1 MVLGNATILLTG
13 LVLLVK
19 GSDYFVKAASTIAKK
34 LGISEFVIGL
44 TLVAGGTSIP
54 ELASSIAASLQQA
67 SGIVIGNV
75 VGSNTANIA
84 LVVGLAATLSP
95 VKTAPEMLRRDGYI
109 MLFAALLFFAFAFA
123 FNEALSR
130 LEAAVFVMLYVAYVF
145 FLFEEIP
152 TNKGRF
158 YFKEFI
164 TYFVKFEYINSMKQK
179 INSASRNRD
188 SNLSEEQSLARKGL
202 RRDFL
207 NLVAGSLGVI
217 LGARYFVEQSI
228 FFAQLLEIPDTVI
241 GTTLVAVGTSL
252 PELMV
257 TISAARNGYGSI
269 ALGNVIGSNITNIFL
284 ILGVSGLLFP
294 IAIEEISIFL
304 TAPFMIF
311 ISTVLLVFIAT
322 GWEIKRWEG
331 IALTVFYVAFLAVLL
346 HMT

>member
-1 MVLGNATILLTG
+1 MVLVNAAILLAG

-34 LGISEFVIGL
+34 LGVSEFVIGL
-44 TLVAGGTSIP
+44 TLVAVGTSIP

-67 SGIVIGNV
+67 SGIVIGNI
-75 VGSNTANIA
+75 VGSNIANIA
-84 LVVGLAATLSP
+84 LIVGLAAALSP
-95 VKTAPEMLRRDGYI
+95 VKTAPEMLKRDGYI
-109 MLFAALLFFAFAFA
+109 MLFAALLFFAFAF
-123 FNEALSR
+123 NEALSR
-130 LEAAVFVMLYVAYVF
+130 LEAAVFVLLYVAYVF

-164 TYFVKFEYINSMKQK
+164 TYFVKFEYVNSMKQK
-179 INSASRNRD
+179 INSASRNRNSD
-188 SNLSEEQSLARKGL
+188 LSEEQVRARKGL
-202 RRDFL
+202 GKDVL
-207 NLVAGSLGVI
+207 TLLAGSAAVI

-257 TISAARNGYGSI
+257 TVSAARNGYGSI

-294 IAIEEISIFL
+294 IAVEEISIFL

-331 IALTVFYVAFLAVLL
+331 IALAVLYAAFLVVLL
-346 HMT
+346 QMT

>member
-1 MVLGNATILLTG
+1 MVLVNAAILLAG

-34 LGISEFVIGL
+34 LGVSEFVIGL
-44 TLVAGGTSIP
+44 TLVAVGTSIP
-54 ELASSIAASLQQA
+54 ELASSVAASLQQA

-75 VGSNTANIA
+75 AGSNIANIA
-84 LVVGLAATLSP
+84 LIVGLAATLSP
-95 VKTAPEMLRRDGYI
+95 VKTEPEMLRRDGYI
-109 MLFAALLFFAFAFA
+109 MLFAALLFFAFAFGG
-123 FNEALSR
+123 ALSR
-130 LEAAVFVMLYVAYVF
+130 LEAAVFVLLYLAYVF
-145 FLFEEIP
+145 FLFEDKP
-152 TNKGRF
+152 RYKGRF

-164 TYFVKFEYINSMKQK
+164 TYFFKFEYVNSMRQK
-179 INSASRNRD
+179 INSANRTRN
-188 SNLSEEQSLARKGL
+188 STPTEEQVRARK
-202 RRDFL
+202 
-207 NLVAGSLGVI
+207 SLGRDVLTLAAGGLAVI
-217 LGARYFVEQSI
+217 VGARYFVEQAI

-257 TISAARNGYGSI
+257 TVSAARNGYGSI

-294 IAIEEISIFL
+294 IAVEEISVFL

-311 ISTVLLVFIAT
+311 ISTILLVFIAT

-331 IALTVFYVAFLAVLL
+331 IALMVLYAAFLLVLFY
-346 HMT
+346 MT

>member
-1 MVLGNATILLTG
+1 MVLVNSAILLAG

-34 LGISEFVIGL
+34 LGVSEFVIGL
-44 TLVAGGTSIP
+44 TLVAVGTSIP
-54 ELASSIAASLQQA
+54 ELASSVAASLQQA

-75 VGSNTANIA
+75 VGSNIANIA
-84 LVVGLAATLSP
+84 LIVGLAAALSP

-109 MLFAALLFFAFAFA
+109 MLFAALLFFAFAF
-123 FNEALSR
+123 NEALSR
-130 LEAAVFVMLYVAYVF
+130 LEAAVFVLFYVAYVF

-152 TNKGRF
+152 TDKGRF
-158 YFKEFI
+158 YFKEFM
-164 TYFVKFEYINSMKQK
+164 TYFVKFEYVNSMMQK
-179 INSASRNRD
+179 INSANRNRNSD
-188 SNLSEEQSLARKGL
+188 LSEDQLRARKSLGKDVL
-202 RRDFL
+202 TLF
-207 NLVAGSLGVI
+207 AGSAAVI
-217 LGARYFVEQSI
+217 IGARYFVEQSI

-257 TISAARNGYGSI
+257 TVSAARNGYGSI

-294 IAIEEISIFL
+294 ISVEEISIFL
-304 TAPFMIF
+304 TAPFMII
-311 ISTVLLVFIAT
+311 ISTILLVFIAT

-331 IALTVFYVAFLAVLL
+331 IALTVLYAAFLAVLL
-346 HMT
+346 QMT

>member
-1 MVLGNATILLTG
+1 MVLVNAAILLAG

-19 GSDYFVKAASTIAKK
+19 GSNYFVKAASTIAKK
-34 LGISEFVIGL
+34 LGVSEFVIGL
-44 TLVAGGTSIP
+44 TLVAVGTSIP

-75 VGSNTANIA
+75 TGSNIANIA
-84 LVVGLAATLSP
+84 LIVGLAAALSP
-95 VKTAPEMLRRDGYI
+95 VKTEPEMLRRDGYI
-109 MLFAALLFFAFAFA
+109 MLFAALLFFAFAF
-123 FNEALSR
+123 NEALSR
-130 LEAAVFVMLYVAYVF
+130 LEAAFFVLFYVAYVF
-145 FLFEEIP
+145 FLFEDKP
-152 TNKGRF
+152 RYKGRF

-164 TYFVKFEYINSMKQK
+164 TYFFKLGYINSMKQK
-179 INSASRNRD
+179 INSASRNRN
-188 SNLSEEQSLARKGL
+188 SNLSEEQALARKGL
-202 RRDFL
+202 GRDIL
-207 NLVAGSLGVI
+207 TLVAGSTAVI
-217 LGARYFVEQSI
+217 LGAKYFVEQAI

-257 TISAARNGYGSI
+257 TVSAARNGYGSI

-284 ILGVSGLLFP
+284 ILGISGLLFP
-294 IAIEEISIFL
+294 ITVEEISIFL

-331 IALTVFYVAFLAVLL
+331 IALMGLYAAFLVVLL
-346 HMT
+346 YMT